1 MGKGGAWRGGSRQA
15 GSGEIMSEKMEIT
28 KKQIV
33 DLLTAQVMLIR
44 KIDAVDT
51 AVGQNAFLELF
62 GSELDILG
70 NTILDLCGVPP
81 EHTRLEAIGIDIS
94 DFSESDIEYGFCRDS
109 IENAL
114 FNIETNLD
122 LDDEEVVIACDAF
135 VSKTLEEWMPE
146 YAYIVKREET

>member
-1 MGKGGAWRGGSRQA
+1 M
-15 GSGEIMSEKMEIT
+15 
-28 KKQIV
+28 
-33 DLLTAQVMLIR
+33 
-44 KIDAVDT
+44 
-51 AVGQNAFLELF
+51 
-62 GSELDILG
+62 
-70 NTILDLCGVPP
+70 DLCGVPP